1 MTEIVSDSENTIIQV
16 EIDKINVEILENNI
30 DLNIQINKNIVEIV
44 KPTNEVIVNLEGIQG
59 ATGASNILGDS
70 PIFTYNSD
78 KTLSQVLYTSNNAV
92 KSFTYEGEFPKYVD
106 SAISGG
112 ITTRKQFFFNL
123 DGTLNRIEKVQI

>member
-1 MTEIVSDSENTIIQV
+1 MTEIVSDSENTIIEV

-44 KPTNEVIVNLEGIQG
+44 KPTNEVIVNLQGIQG

-106 SAISGG
+106 SAISG

>member
-78 KTLSQVLYTSNNAV
+78 KTLSQVLYTSNNAI

-106 SAISGG
+106 STISG
-112 ITTRKQFFFNL
+112 ITTRKEFFFNL

>member
-78 KTLSQVLYTSNNAV
+78 KTLSQVLYTSNNAI

-106 SAISGG
+106 STISG

>member
-59 ATGASNILGDS
+59 ATGASNILGES

-78 KTLSQVLYTSNNAV
+78 KTLSQVFYTSNNAV

>member
-59 ATGASNILGDS
+59 ATGASNILGES